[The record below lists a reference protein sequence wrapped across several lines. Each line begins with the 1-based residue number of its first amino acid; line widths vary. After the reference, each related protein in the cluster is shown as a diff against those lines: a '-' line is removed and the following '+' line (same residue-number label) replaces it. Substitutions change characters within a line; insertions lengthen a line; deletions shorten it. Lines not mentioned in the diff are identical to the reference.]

1 MTQTMQTDREPISEE
16 EKLRLGEL
24 GGLEV
29 DYFTL
34 AGLTDR
40 EKEIL
45 HWRFVI
51 GLPAGG
57 VGQLFSVTRE
67 RIRQIQ
73 TKAVSKLVRY
83 CDITF
88 IVSPKISFTR
98 RESKESNKQFAGESK
113 FNKNLFRRVDE
124 LGLSTR
130 SVNCLKWG
138 NGGFLG
144 NDNIVYI
151 AELVV
156 RDERELLRI
165 KNFGRKSLNEIKET
179 LAPLGLRLGMDLSD
193 WASSGEPLLE
203 SEHEEWAKL
212 MIKRNFPKG
221 NYTEKQ
227 DV

>member
-1 MTQTMQTDREPISEE
+1 MTQIMQTDREPISEE

-113 FNKNLFRRVDE
+113 FNKNLFCRVDE
-124 LGLSTR
+124 LGLSVR
-130 SVNCLKWG
+130 SANCLK
-138 NGGFLG
+138 

-151 AELVV
+151 GDLIQKTEG
-156 RDERELLRI
+156 EMLRTR
-165 KNFGRKSLNEIKET
+165 NFGRKSLNEIKDVLSEFFD
-179 LAPLGLRLGMDLSD
+179 LNLGMDLSN
-193 WASSGEPLLE
+193 WSSSGDPLPA
-203 SEHEEWAKL
+203 SYHTEWAKL

>member
-1 MTQTMQTDREPISEE
+1 MTQIMQ
-16 EKLRLGEL
+16 
-24 GGLEV
+24 
-29 DYFTL
+29 
-34 AGLTDR
+34 TDR

-124 LGLSTR
+124 LGLSAR
-130 SVNCLKWG
+130 QAQCLKG
-138 NGGFLG
+138 LNV
-144 NDNIVYI
+144 IYI
-151 AELVV
+151 AELVA
-156 RDERELLRI
+156 RDERQLLGTP
-165 KNFGRKSLNEIKET
+165 NFGRKSLNQIKEM

-203 SEHEEWAKL
+203 SIEL
-212 MIKRNFPKG
+212 RNRMFEISVYG
-221 NYTEKQ
+221 C
-227 DV
+227 